1 MKAREN
7 PFSSRH
13 IERVPFRLAGLTW
26 EELFARLEAL
36 GRRAAI
42 VGPQGHGKTTLLDT
56 LEPRLRERGF
66 AVIRLRLTE
75 ESPRLAWR
83 KLTALSS
90 AITSRHFVLLDG
102 AEQMNW
108 WRWQQFRR
116 VVAPA
121 AGLLITT
128 HRAGRLPTL
137 IQCETSPSLLQSVV
151 EELLPHPL
159 PGLPAVE
166 ELFHRHQGNV
176 RDALRE
182 LYDRCATLA

>member
-1 MKAREN
+1 
-7 PFSSRH
+7 
-13 IERVPFRLAGLTW
+13 
-26 EELFARLEAL
+26 
-36 GRRAAI
+36 
-42 VGPQGHGKTTLLDT
+42 VGPQGHGKTTLLDA

-66 AVIRLRLTE
+66 AVHRLRLTE
-75 ESPRLAWR
+75 ESPRLARGEW
-83 KLTALSS
+83 TALRS
-90 AITSRHFVLLDG
+90 AITSRHFILLDG

-108 WRWQQFRR
+108 WCWQQFRG
-116 VVAPA
+116 VAAPA

-137 IQCETSPSLLQSVV
+137 IRCETSPLLLQSVV
-151 EELLPHPL
+151 EELLPHPV

-166 ELFHRHQGNV
+166 ELFHRHRGNV